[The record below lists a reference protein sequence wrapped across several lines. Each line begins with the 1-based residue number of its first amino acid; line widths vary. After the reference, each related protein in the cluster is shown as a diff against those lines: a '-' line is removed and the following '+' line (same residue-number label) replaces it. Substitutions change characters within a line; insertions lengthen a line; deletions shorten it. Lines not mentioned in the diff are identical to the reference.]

1 MFSADQAKPEG
12 KEAKGEFTKEEIEKG
27 RAEWGI
33 KYSDEA
39 LKFEKEW
46 KLIADKIEKE

>member
-1 MFSADQAKPEG
+1 M
-12 KEAKGEFTKEEIEKG
+12 KEEFTKEEIEIG

-46 KLIADKIEKE
+46 KKIADEVEKE